1 MARRCLNCEDRKG
14 LTRFR
19 GGTFTVGPAG
29 QEVKVKGLSG
39 WRCGLAVKW
48 SSMPR
53 ARDDTRQR
61 GTHWCCAIASG

>member
-39 WRCGLAVKW
+39 WRCGACGEVEFDAE
-48 SSMPR
+48 S
-53 ARDDTRQR
+53 ARRYAAA
-61 GTHWCCAIASG
+61 GTHWCCAIASA